1 MENNMSKLQQKTR
14 LQVKDIAETSKRL
27 GEREISEAELKF
39 VTGGAGPTQGGTT
52 SDTGDT
58 DQ

>member
-1 MENNMSKLQQKTR
+1 MNKTQQKSR
-14 LQVKDIAETSKRL
+14 LQVKDIEQTRKRL
-27 GEREISEAELKF
+27 GERELSEAELKF
-39 VTGGAGPTQGGTT
+39 VTGGEPSQGGTT